1 MADLEAVFTDISYI
15 MAIEKARTQP
25 PARVCRTIQL
35 PDPSVH
41 NIMNR
46 YLKER
51 GEVTF
56 DNIFSQRIG
65 LSLYV
70 DFANDPDVHF
80 KPLQFYG
87 KILEFE
93 KTTELAERLTLSKK
107 IFDTYVMPDLLS
119 RRCGY
124 SEEAELSVRES
135 LVKQEAPET
144 LFNVYKTEI
153 QRKLYAGEN
162 LFDEFLL
169 R

>member
-35 PDPSVH
+35 PDPRYHLRHLSTVVISDLFCSYSVH

-65 LSLYV
+65 GC
-70 DFANDPDVHF
+70 DHH
-80 KPLQFYG
+80 
-87 KILEFE
+87 
-93 KTTELAERLTLSKK
+93 R
-107 IFDTYVMPDLLS
+107 
-119 RRCGY
+119 
-124 SEEAELSVRES
+124 SVCCCVFC
-135 LVKQEAPET
+135 LP
-144 LFNVYKTEI
+144 
-153 QRKLYAGEN
+153 
-162 LFDEFLL
+162 
-169 R
+169 